1 MNGIPETTCER
12 IAAHKYHLPARST
25 DRHSYSHTQLKLT
38 TTTTSEQKPSKPTT
52 LSQPQAVTST
62 TKHNITSHTHSH
74 RLCDSGK
81 QFAIIKLN
89 LTHDAT
95 DIKVTMPSHLRL
107 QSTFEPFTAD
117 AHYQTSPTLSSAK
130 KQKMSLTRT
139 YAVASTARSK
149 LGREASRADHNLRRL
164 VGHANLLDTLMIDLA
179 DAEREQE
186 AWFNSSVSKATPSE
200 SRHIQWF
207 DSIQEDFE
215 DDSDS
220 DSDDESDDG
229 SIYDEDAE
237 ILNIPVRRIRAAP
250 VVIESEEI
258 FSDDED
264 DAEFDEEFDDEHTL
278 VRVPSRHS
286 PPELALDDSDSED
299 DSMPPSPDQPTMEL
313 NEKERQ
319 QLSTALYGNNSQA
332 ASMEDYIMH
341 EPQRP
346 LISAY

>member
-1 MNGIPETTCER
+1 M
-12 IAAHKYHLPARST
+12 
-25 DRHSYSHTQLKLT
+25 
-38 TTTTSEQKPSKPTT
+38 
-52 LSQPQAVTST
+52 
-62 TKHNITSHTHSH
+62 
-74 RLCDSGK
+74 
-81 QFAIIKLN
+81 
-89 LTHDAT
+89 
-95 DIKVTMPSHLRL
+95 MPSLLRI
-107 QSTFEPFTAD
+107 QSTFEPFAAD
-117 AHYQTSPTLSSAK
+117 ASYQTSPTFSPAK

-186 AWFNSSVSKATPSE
+186 AWFNSSVSKASPSE

-207 DSIQEDFE
+207 DSIQEEFE
-215 DDSDS
+215 DDDSDS
-220 DSDDESDDG
+220 DSDSDNESDDG

-237 ILNIPVRRIRAAP
+237 ILNIPVRRIRTAP

-258 FSDDED
+258 ELTDDED
-264 DAEFDEEFDDEHTL
+264 DAEFDEEFDDEHAL
-278 VRVPSRHS
+278 IRVPSKHS

-313 NEKERQ
+313 SEKERQ
-319 QLSTALYGNNSQA
+319 QLSTALFGNKSQS
-332 ASMEDYIMH
+332 ASMDYIMH
-341 EPQRP
+341 EPQQP

>member
-1 MNGIPETTCER
+1 
-12 IAAHKYHLPARST
+12 
-25 DRHSYSHTQLKLT
+25 
-38 TTTTSEQKPSKPTT
+38 
-52 LSQPQAVTST
+52 
-62 TKHNITSHTHSH
+62 
-74 RLCDSGK
+74 
-81 QFAIIKLN
+81 
-89 LTHDAT
+89 
-95 DIKVTMPSHLRL
+95 
-107 QSTFEPFTAD
+107 
-117 AHYQTSPTLSSAK
+117 
-130 KQKMSLTRT
+130 MSLTRT

-186 AWFNSSVSKATPSE
+186 AWFNSSVSKASPSE

-215 DDSDS
+215 EDSDS

-237 ILNIPVRRIRAAP
+237 MLNMTVRRIRAAP

-258 FSDDED
+258 DSSENED

-278 VRVPSRHS
+278 VRIPSRHS

-313 NEKERQ
+313 SEKERQ
-319 QLSTALYGNNSQA
+319 QLSTALYGKSQA
-332 ASMEDYIMH
+332 ASMDYIMH